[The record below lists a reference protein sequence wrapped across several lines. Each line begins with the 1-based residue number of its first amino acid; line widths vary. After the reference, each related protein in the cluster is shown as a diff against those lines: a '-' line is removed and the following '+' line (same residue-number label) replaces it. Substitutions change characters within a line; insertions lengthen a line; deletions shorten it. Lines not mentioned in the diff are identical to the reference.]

1 MALHVLSEP
10 AHPVGVRYMTPNR
23 VADDVARRPPGR
35 LYFGDMVFGAHYERL
50 LALADSFSERGVGGP
65 FICESR
71 ADVLDDRRCDTLRKM
86 GVIAVKVGVES
97 SDAQHLSTMNKQLGR
112 GGLERGLA
120 SLRRHD
126 LKLILYLMLG
136 GPGSS
141 EASTRATFQWASA
154 QQPDYVVMP
163 NMVR

>member
-1 MALHVLSEP
+1 
-10 AHPVGVRYMTPNR
+10 
-23 VADDVARRPPGR
+23 
-35 LYFGDMVFGAHYERL
+35 MVFGAHYERL

-136 GPGSS
+136 GPDSS
-141 EASTRATFQWASA
+141 KRRPGRRSNGHQRSSPTTSSCQHGPMMRWAEAIASNTTRISVPTAASLEH
-154 QQPDYVVMP
+154 
-163 NMVR
+163 R